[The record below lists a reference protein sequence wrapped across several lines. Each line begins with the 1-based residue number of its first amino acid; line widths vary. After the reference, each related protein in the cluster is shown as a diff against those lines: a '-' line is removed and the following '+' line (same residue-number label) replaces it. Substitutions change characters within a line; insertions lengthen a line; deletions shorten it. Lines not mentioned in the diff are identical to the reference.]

1 MGGPPMG
8 GGPGGM
14 PPRGMEFDTIFVNEP
29 LLHRLETFDWKKSG
43 GDDGED
49 EEARDKRWGVAGLLY
64 GLGIPHLS
72 RHSVVLNATGKV
84 LEEEQIKG
92 VEFLSEIM
100 PCGLEA
106 YGVFVFTDKADKDGE
121 VPECLESL
129 VGVLPEQLLAVRDPL
144 VFMRVK
150 GKIKGHLMHEGKL
163 VEYPIL
169 PISPVELEMRHITT
183 IRIKGKITLESML
196 TGPDISN
203 AFQHIIEKVASP
215 YGTFQMEDTNLHFL
229 HTLEAK
235 SNASAGWVTSG
246 TEDFKQEVSFVE
258 DTVVTNIEDLGLA
271 GLIPPEVDIVKAVP
285 IDNLWKAQM
294 EPEEEDDGYGVP
306 EAEEK
311 KPKRPKD
318 MIVKRQSMNFRLRMK
333 MSGDACTS
341 KTLNC
346 APVIHYEKRDVKSV
360 KIPLKIDALGYAPN
374 SMKIC
379 DLMEIL
385 KGSVQRQI
393 HEMARSVLSEFK
405 MRGTVSV
412 PQPFH
417 LYPRPFGHFATIIY
431 TKTGTCA
438 AFAHFRKHLHQSF
451 LLPADRP
458 YFRRQNKFV
467 FAEDK
472 KTVGTGPLMNVHVG
486 LEPPK
491 IEGEVAMVQ
500 GAYTYYHYMQDKFND
515 DGWGCAYRSLQTL
528 ISWFRIQ
535 GYTETKNPSHAQ
547 IQKCLVKLGDKP
559 KDFIDSK
566 QWIGSTEVGYVL
578 EESCQIQSMF
588 LSVSSGEELASKG
601 RELSNHFKKHGTP
614 VMIGGGVLAH
624 TIIGVAWNE
633 ETGDIQ
639 WLILDPHFTGS
650 DWENGRPNIK
660 TMHSKG
666 WIGWKGPDFWDKTAF
681 YNMCMPQRPD
691 AW

>member
-1 MGGPPMG
+1 MGHPGMGPPHPGMG
-8 GGPGGM
+8 
-14 PPRGMEFDTIFVNEP
+14 PPPEFDTIFVNEP
-29 LLHRLETFDWKKSG
+29 LVKRLESFDFKASVG
-43 GDDGED
+43 DGDDENA
-49 EEARDKRWGVAGLLY
+49 EKRWGVAGLLY
-64 GLGIPHLS
+64 GLGVPHLS
-72 RHSVVLNATGKV
+72 RHSVVLNASGKV

-92 VEFLSEIM
+92 LEFMSEIM

-106 YGVFVFTDKADKDGE
+106 YGVFIFTDQAEGE
-121 VPECLESL
+121 VPDCLEAL

-144 VFMRVK
+144 VFLRVK
-150 GKIKGHLMHEGKL
+150 GKLKGYLMHEGKL
-163 VEYPIL
+163 VEYPVL
-169 PISPVELEMRHITT
+169 PISPMELEMRHITT
-183 IRIKGKITLESML
+183 IRVKGKVNLECML
-196 TGPDISN
+196 TGPDIAN
-203 AFQHIIEKVASP
+203 AFQHVIEKVASP
-215 YGTFQMEDTNLHFL
+215 YGSFQMEDSNLHFL

-235 SNASAGWVTSG
+235 SNASTGWVTSG
-246 TEDFKQEVSFVE
+246 TEEFNKEASFVE
-258 DTVVTNIEDLGLA
+258 GCVVTNLDDLGLK
-271 GLIPPEVDIVKAVP
+271 GHIPPEVDILKAVP
-285 IDNLWKAQM
+285 IDNLWKAQKDPQ
-294 EPEEEDDGYGVP
+294 EEEEEDGFGVP
-306 EAEEK
+306 GAPAE
-311 KPKRPKD
+311 KPKRPAD
-318 MIVKRQSMNFRLRMK
+318 VIIKRQSMNFRLRMK

-374 SMKIC
+374 SMKIG

-405 MRGTVSV
+405 MRQTVSV
-412 PQPFH
+412 PQAFH

-451 LLPADRP
+451 LLPPDRP

-486 LEPPK
+486 LPK
-491 IEGEVAMVQ
+491 PDIGGEVSLVY

-528 ISWFRIQ
+528 ISWFRLQ
-535 GYTETKNPSHAQ
+535 GYTETKNPSHSQ

-578 EESCQIQSMF
+578 EESTKIQSMF

-601 RELSNHFKKHGTP
+601 RELSQHFKKHGTP

-624 TIIGVAWNE
+624 TILGVAFNE
-633 ETGDIQ
+633 ETGDIR
-639 WLILDPHFTGS
+639 WLILDPHYTGS
-650 DWENGRPNIK
+650 DWIEGRPNIQ
-660 TMHSKG
+660 TIQGKG
-666 WIGWKGPDFWDKTAF
+666 WVGWKGPDFWDKTAF
-681 YNMCMPQRPD
+681 YNMCMPQRP
-691 AW
+691 AQW

>member
-1 MGGPPMG
+1 
-8 GGPGGM
+8 
-14 PPRGMEFDTIFVNEP
+14 
-29 LLHRLETFDWKKSG
+29 
-43 GDDGED
+43 
-49 EEARDKRWGVAGLLY
+49 
-64 GLGIPHLS
+64 
-72 RHSVVLNATGKV
+72 
-84 LEEEQIKG
+84 
-92 VEFLSEIM
+92 
-100 PCGLEA
+100 
-106 YGVFVFTDKADKDGE
+106 
-121 VPECLESL
+121 
-129 VGVLPEQLLAVRDPL
+129 
-144 VFMRVK
+144 
-150 GKIKGHLMHEGKL
+150 
-163 VEYPIL
+163 
-169 PISPVELEMRHITT
+169 
-183 IRIKGKITLESML
+183 
-196 TGPDISN
+196 
-203 AFQHIIEKVASP
+203 
-215 YGTFQMEDTNLHFL
+215 
-229 HTLEAK
+229 
-235 SNASAGWVTSG
+235 
-246 TEDFKQEVSFVE
+246 
-258 DTVVTNIEDLGLA
+258 
-271 GLIPPEVDIVKAVP
+271 
-285 IDNLWKAQM
+285 
-294 EPEEEDDGYGVP
+294 
-306 EAEEK
+306 
-311 KPKRPKD
+311 
-318 MIVKRQSMNFRLRMK
+318 
-333 MSGDACTS
+333 
-341 KTLNC
+341 
-346 APVIHYEKRDVKSV
+346 V

-412 PQPFH
+412 PQAFH

-451 LLPADRP
+451 MLPNDRP

-486 LEPPK
+486 VEPPK
-491 IEGEVAMVQ
+491 IEGLEVAMVQ

-528 ISWFRIQ
+528 ISWFRLQ
-535 GYTETKNPSHAQ
+535 GYTETKNPTHAQ

-601 RELSNHFKKHGTP
+601 RELTEHFKKHGTP

-624 TIIGVAWNE
+624 TILGVAWNE
-633 ETGDIQ
+633 ETGDIR

-650 DWENGRPNIK
+650 DWANGRPNIQ

-666 WIGWKGPDFWDKTAF
+666 WVGWKGPDFWDKTAF
-681 YNMCMPQRPD
+681 YNMCMPQRPE